1 MSGPALQEA
10 RRGQPVLFLGLL
22 LAGWV
27 LLRIVLWESPWQVVA
42 RPFQVAEFTGPET
55 LAPAADGTAAFAK
68 TVPSDA
74 RSLPHAAERYSPA
87 YGDLNSPAPPAHMM
101 AEPSANGSTP
111 FASDR
116 RALGHS
122 LLWMAG
128 MGELPMPRDVA
139 DWLDPRLSPAV
150 VPAGLA
156 RAKPWRVDAWLLL
169 RQGSAGRLAGSGV
182 QPASYGASQAGA
194 VMTYRLA
201 PNSRHQPSAYFRA
214 SKALVADGEAELAMG
229 LQGRPVGGLPIAV
242 HAEMRTTRSVTGTT
256 VRPAVFA
263 TAGIDQASLPL
274 GLQAEGY
281 GQGGYVGG
289 DFATGFA
296 DGRVTVTRDVTRRDS
311 FSFSAGAGAW
321 GGIQLGAS
329 RLDVGPTL
337 RVDLTIGETPAR
349 LSADYR
355 FRVAGDAEPA
365 SGAAITL
372 STGF

>member
-1 MSGPALQEA
+1 MNGSALEEA

-22 LAGWV
+22 LAGWA
-27 LLRIVLWESPWQVVA
+27 LLRVVLWENPWPAVAGSPPA
-42 RPFQVAEFTGPET
+42 PD
-55 LAPAADGTAAFAK
+55 LAKLEA
-68 TVPSDA
+68 S
-74 RSLPHAAERYSPA
+74 
-87 YGDLNSPAPPAHMM
+87 APPADGAPEVSRLGSSAAFGRSDPDYADVNSPVPPAQRMF
-101 AEPSANGSTP
+101 EPSTTGPVP
-111 FASDR
+111 FAGDR

-122 LLWMAG
+122 LLWMAA
-128 MGELPMPRDVA
+128 MGELPMPRHVA
-139 DWLDPRLSPAV
+139 DWVGTESVPLAVLPGQARPR
-150 VPAGLA
+150 
-156 RAKPWRVDAWLLL
+156 PWRIDAWLLL

-201 PNSRHQPSAYFRA
+201 PASRHQPSAYFRA

-242 HAEMRTTRSVTGTT
+242 HAEMRTTRSLTGTT

-263 TAGIDQASLPL
+263 TAGIDQVPLPL

-296 DGRVTVTRDVTRRDS
+296 DGRVTATRDVTHRDS
-311 FSFSAGAGAW
+311 FSLGAGAGAW
-321 GGIQLGAS
+321 GGIQRGAS

-337 RVDLTIGETPAR
+337 RLDVTLGETPAR